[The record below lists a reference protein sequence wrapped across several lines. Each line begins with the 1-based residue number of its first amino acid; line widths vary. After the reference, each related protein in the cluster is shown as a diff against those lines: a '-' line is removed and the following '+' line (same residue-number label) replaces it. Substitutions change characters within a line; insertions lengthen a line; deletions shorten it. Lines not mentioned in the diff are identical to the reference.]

1 MDVHPPLMPLIIRY
15 RSSELDVTERVIS
28 DIEVEP
34 PNLIHAYCHL
44 RGEGRSFALSRIE
57 SAVDTE
63 TGVVIPDIWE
73 HFGLPSAK
81 PQKQR
86 MPVFAERPNS
96 MTTEAGQALRKAD
109 KQALFQRYRFGVI
122 ADAYRAKLWATF
134 GGCCFRCRAAS
145 PLDLDHH
152 VPQFLGGR
160 LVPGNIVLLCS
171 RCNLAKKDKHPRD
184 FYLPDQLAT
193 LSPILEAQPT
203 LLTFRFD
210 WDQWHIRPLEYLLSL
225 GVRADIASA
234 ALTDPDHPFYVGRT
248 PASE

>member
-1 MDVHPPLMPLIIRY
+1 MPLLIRY

-34 PNLIHAYCHL
+34 PNLIHAHCHL

-81 PQKQR
+81 PQKPR

-122 ADAYRAKLWATF
+122 ADAYRVRQGCDFTATF
-134 GGCCFRCRAAS
+134 DRGMRK
-145 PLDLDHH
+145 L
-152 VPQFLGGR
+152 
-160 LVPGNIVLLCS
+160 PGARVL
-171 RCNLAKKDKHPRD
+171 
-184 FYLPDQLAT
+184 
-193 LSPILEAQPT
+193 
-203 LLTFRFD
+203 
-210 WDQWHIRPLEYLLSL
+210 
-225 GVRADIASA
+225 
-234 ALTDPDHPFYVGRT
+234 
-248 PASE
+248 